1 MPPRPDPDVR
11 HKTTKQ
17 QRLRTA
23 SERASQSGWTA
34 PLPFTVSVCMFDLG
48 FGLSD
53 LRALAAVVLDVAAMM
68 YGLSGS
74 LAIRSLVLYLR
85 GSRG

>member
-11 HKTTKQ
+11 HKTTK
-17 QRLRTA
+17 TPH
-23 SERASQSGWTA
+23 SERRASQSGWTA

>member
-1 MPPRPDPDVR
+1 MPPRPDHDVR
-11 HKTTKQ
+11 FKTTKDSAHI
-17 QRLRTA
+17 A

-48 FGLSD
+48 FGFSD
-53 LRALAAVVLDVAAMM
+53 LRALVAVVLDVAAMM